1 MTEPINFIPMTIKV
15 YGADWCSDCRIAK
28 NFIKSK
34 GIEFEYIDIMDDG
47 QAIAFV
53 EQANNGR
60 RVIPT
65 LVIDGIIHTNPGIN
79 GLMKIL
85 AE

>member
-1 MTEPINFIPMTIKV
+1 MNIKV
-15 YGADWCSDCRIAK
+15 YGADWCPDCVNAK
-28 NFIKSK
+28 KFLNSK
-34 GIEFEYIDIMDDG
+34 EVEFKYIDITDDK

-53 EQANNGR
+53 EQVNNGR

-65 LVIDGIIHTNPGIN
+65 LVIDGTICANPGIN

>member
-1 MTEPINFIPMTIKV
+1 MLMNIKV
-15 YGADWCSDCRIAK
+15 YGADWCSDCLIAK
-28 NFIKSK
+28 SFLNSK
-34 GIEFEYIDIMDDG
+34 DVEFEYIDITDDE

-53 EQANNGR
+53 EQVNNGR

-65 LVIDGIIHTNPGIN
+65 LVIDGTIHANPGIN
-79 GLMKIL
+79 GLMKVL

>member
-1 MTEPINFIPMTIKV
+1 MPMNIKV

-28 NFIKSK
+28 SFLKSK
-34 GIEFEYIDIMDDG
+34 DVELEYIDITDNK

-53 EQANNGR
+53 EQVNNGR

-65 LVIDGIIHTNPGIN
+65 LVIDGTIHANPGIN

>member
-1 MTEPINFIPMTIKV
+1 MNIKV
-15 YGADWCSDCRIAK
+15 YGADWCPDCVSAK
-28 NFIKSK
+28 KFLNSK
-34 GIEFEYIDIMDDG
+34 GVEFEYIDITDDE

-53 EQANNGR
+53 EQVNNGR

-65 LVIDGIIHTNPGIN
+65 LVIDDTIYTNPGIN